1 MNCVRKAVVLVPQIA
16 RLWAGRCTRAFS
28 SADQAAASVTY
39 EQVKELLAR
48 RSGSLIDMREAEE
61 LRAHGSIPGAVNVPR
76 E

>member
-1 MNCVRKAVVLVPQIA
+1 MGG
-16 RLWAGRCTRAFS
+16 AGRCTRAFS

-48 RSGSLIDMREAEE
+48 RSGALIDVREAEE